1 MSRIGE
7 LKAACPEGFLFYSGD
22 DATGVS
28 EPSGVCV
35 GGGRSA
41 LVGTLL
47 VLIVGLV

>member
-28 EPSGVCV
+28 GPSGQ
-35 GGGRSA
+35 GEREGSA
-41 LVGTLL
+41 LVGMLV